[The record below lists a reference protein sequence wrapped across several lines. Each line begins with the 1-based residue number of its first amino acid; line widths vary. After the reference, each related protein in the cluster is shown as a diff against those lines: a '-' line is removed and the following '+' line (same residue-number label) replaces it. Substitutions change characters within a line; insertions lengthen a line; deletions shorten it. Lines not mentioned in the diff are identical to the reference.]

1 MILLGIDFVHLGL
14 FGSHK
19 STKRKKKVQGPPLQA
34 TSSQAELATPEAK
47 TSQGTYS
54 QDEVATPEAETTDLG
69 VVNSQVN
76 IIHVFSFW
84 ILLCKKCCNKDNMAL
99 CFTTGRSPY
108 F

>member
-1 MILLGIDFVHLGL
+1 MILLGIDFLHLGL

-34 TSSQAELATPEAK
+34 TSSQAEL
-47 TSQGTYS
+47 
-54 QDEVATPEAETTDLG
+54 ATPEAETTDLG

>member
-1 MILLGIDFVHLGL
+1 MILLGIDFLHLGL

-47 TSQGTYS
+47 TSQGT
-54 QDEVATPEAETTDLG
+54 QDEVSTPEAETTDLG

-99 CFTTGRSPY
+99 CLTTGRSPY